1 MDDDLSSNVVKEQLS
16 VHHASGIS
24 GVMDLLGSTGVTALT
39 ALVLILVLVG
49 GLYVL
54 RGKRR
59 LAADLELIESW
70 GGGMGSEQ
78 MFDLGNEE
86 TAPKLPDME
95 AEAPPAMS
103 DFGEP

>member
-1 MDDDLSSNVVKEQLS
+1 M
-16 VHHASGIS
+16 SGIF
-24 GVMDLLGSTGVTALT
+24 DLLGSTGLTALV
-39 ALVLILVLVG
+39 ALVLILALVG

-70 GGGMGSEQ
+70 GGGMGAEQ
-78 MFDLGNEE
+78 MFDLGEEE